1 MAKGKK
7 QAWKRALRVDTLM
20 LTLVLVCI
28 GLLAGTFGTGDGLSV
43 FSAFSEKRNVD
54 SSETDFGEIDSAGVK
69 YGDELSDSQL
79 NGKLADMPDAAKCKP
94 FRFLMLNANNY
105 FVSEDTQR
113 ARFKISVKKEES
125 RNAVAEVIAS
135 ARPEVVGLIEMGG
148 PYALSDLQGRLR
160 EKGLDYPYTK
170 ILLRSGEDRALAVL
184 SQHPIVQDKS
194 RPNCSLLGNKR
205 QKMLRG
211 ILDITVQVG
220 QNRFYRVVGAHLKS
234 RVSDAPAAATARR
247 KTEARTLAMYLQKE
261 MRKTPHLPV
270 VVYGDWNDGPAEDSL
285 KVLTQGISE
294 DSALSPVQAADS
306 RGQTWTIYY
315 RAAQEYSLF
324 DRIFV
329 NKVLRSRRGR
339 SCEAGIVDI
348 PASES
353 AGDHRAV
360 WCELR

>member
-1 MAKGKK
+1 MAKGKNR
-7 QAWKRALRVDTLM
+7 AWRRALRVDTLL

-28 GLLAGTFGTGDGLSV
+28 GLLAGTYGNGGGLPVLSV
-43 FSAFSEKRNVD
+43 FTEKV
-54 SSETDFGEIDSAGVK
+54 SVEATEPDFGDIDAG
-69 YGDELSDSQL
+69 GINAADALSDSQL
-79 NGKLADMPDAAKCKP
+79 NGRLADMPKADRCVP

-113 ARFKISVKKEES
+113 ARFKITVKKEES

-135 ARPEVVGLIEMGG
+135 ARPELVGLIEMGG
-148 PYALSDLQGRLR
+148 PHALADLQGRLKQ
-160 EKGLDYPYTK
+160 KGLDYPYAK

-211 ILDITVQVG
+211 ILDVTVQVG
-220 QNRFYRVVGAHLKS
+220 QNRYYRVVGAHLKS
-234 RVSDAPAAATARR
+234 RVSDDPAAATARR
-247 KTEARTLAMYLQKE
+247 KMEARTLAMYLQKE
-261 MRKTPHLPV
+261 MRKTPQLPV
-270 VVYGDWNDGPAEDSL
+270 VVYGDWNDGPAEPSL
-285 KVLTQGISE
+285 KVLTQGVSE
-294 DSALSPVQAADS
+294 DSALTPVQAADS

-315 RAAQEYSLF
+315 RDAQEYSVF

-329 NKVLRSRRGR
+329 NKVMRSRRGR
-339 SCEAGIVDI
+339 SCESGIVDI
-348 PASES
+348 PASET